1 MNFVGQPLPRIPPK
15 PKPGDPQL
23 PGGPLR
29 EFEPIAFD
37 WPVGFK
43 FGPGASPRLPVH
55 LDAIFKKFG
64 GGLPIGFLRTLA
76 AFESRMNP
84 RAHRKGSRYY
94 GLFQISTPTKKNRGV
109 LGDYNKAHGTKFT
122 RDDMFNVANNTQ
134 VAAWYLNLI
143 IKLYAR
149 QGIRALA
156 PASKW
161 LDPEWVKLL
170 VQGWHGGPFGV
181 VKVAKWMKAHG
192 AHIDHDGLSRN
203 AKKAGVTAKTARVL
217 QDAKKHSWEK
227 RLGAVFTRERRFVP
241 KTGPMAKPTVPPRR
255 IATKGMSPWLILILL
270 FLLRSKK

>member
-1 MNFVGQPLPRIPPK
+1 MPTLPVKPELPPRMK
-15 PKPGDPQL
+15 PD
-23 PGGPLR
+23 PLR
-29 EFEPIAFD
+29 EFDPIAFS

-43 FGPGASPRLPVH
+43 FGPGASPRLPTH

-64 GGLPIGFLRTLA
+64 GGLPVGFLRTLA

-84 RAHRKGSRYY
+84 RAHRKGSKYY
-94 GLFQISTPTKKNRGV
+94 GLFQVSTDV

-122 RDDMFNVANNTQ
+122 RDDLFNVANNTQ

-149 QGIRALA
+149 QKIKALA

-170 VQGWHGGPFGV
+170 VQGWHAGPYGV

-192 AHIDHDGLSRN
+192 ARIDHDSLSRN
-203 AKKAGVTAKTARVL
+203 AGKAGLQPKTVRVL
-217 QDAKKHSWEK
+217 TDVKKHSWEK
-227 RLGAVFTRERRFVP
+227 RLGAVWTRERRFVP
-241 KTGPMAKPTVPPRR
+241 KTGPRAAPTVPPRR
-255 IATKGMSPWLILILL
+255 VAKKGMSPWLILIVL